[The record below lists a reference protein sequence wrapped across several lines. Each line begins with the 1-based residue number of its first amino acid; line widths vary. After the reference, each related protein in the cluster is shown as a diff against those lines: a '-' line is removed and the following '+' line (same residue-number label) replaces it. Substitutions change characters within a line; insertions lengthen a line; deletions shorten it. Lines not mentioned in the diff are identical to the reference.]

1 MKPWLKTALKI
12 VAVLALIPVL
22 TFAAIFGG
30 GYAYGQ
36 LQCSR
41 HQRMAQTCLDN
52 SQDALEAIV
61 RAGRPVSELPAPL
74 ESMARDEGAWL
85 FYLPCD
91 RSRAFQWVPCG
102 LMYCEGTYS
111 GWRRT
116 RLLADNWYFF
126 WDAS

>member
-1 MKPWLKTALKI
+1 M
-12 VAVLALIPVL
+12 LALIPVL
-22 TFAAIFGG
+22 TFGILFGG

-36 LQCSR
+36 IQFSR
-41 HQRMAQTCLDN
+41 HQRTAQSCLNGARDEL
-52 SQDALEAIV
+52 AEIV
-61 RAGRPVSELPAPL
+61 HAGKRVPELPAPL

-91 RSRAFQWVPCG
+91 QWVPCG
-102 LMYCEGTYS
+102 LMYCESPYS

-116 RLLADNWYFF
+116 QSLADGWYFF